1 MEKLFVSKNGYSWFV
16 FIPLDSITTQL
27 MNWLRFTR
35 FWTCHGLLK
44 FNITTK
50 KE

>member
-1 MEKLFVSKNGYSWFV
+1 MEKLLVSKNGYSWKV
-16 FIPLDSITTQL
+16 FISMKAKIEQL

-35 FWTCHGLLK
+35 FWTCQGLLK
-44 FNITTK
+44 FNVNTK